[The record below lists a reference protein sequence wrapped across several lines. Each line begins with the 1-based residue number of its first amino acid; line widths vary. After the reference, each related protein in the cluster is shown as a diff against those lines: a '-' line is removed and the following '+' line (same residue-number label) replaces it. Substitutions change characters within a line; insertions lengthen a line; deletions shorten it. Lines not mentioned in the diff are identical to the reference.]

1 MRLRY
6 RYANQVVGVFVIVAV
21 ALTVILIVLLGV
33 NQRWFRRNYEYYARF
48 DTAKDV
54 SVGMSITFRGFTIG
68 RVREISLTETNDVHV
83 RFTIQEEYIDKI
95 TRDSLIQVVT
105 NPLGSG
111 QILLHQGRE
120 PTEPITEG
128 SQIPTHDSKQ
138 GLRLREENRVIIL
151 RDADPIAQALDQLDP
166 ILANVD
172 RALLNIVGLTEEID
186 LTLRGQSV
194 GPVGAAL
201 TSFEHTVAELQQAV
215 AGVNRVI
222 NETTGQIDS
231 VLGDVQLI
239 AKNLEQTSAALAD
252 PTGLVKTLLDPRGSV
267 ATLLDDDNRLFDDVI
282 LIIASLERSIAG
294 LDASLNQVT
303 EFTTYLNTA
312 QPQIMSLLEEGRQT
326 ITTGQAVLQG
336 IRNNPLIR
344 GGIPEAR
351 EQPTT
356 FRSVRDEEF

>member
-1 MRLRY
+1 MKLRY
-6 RYANQVVGVFVIVAV
+6 RYANQVVGVFVIVAI

-48 DTAKDV
+48 DTARDV
-54 SVGMSITFRGFTIG
+54 AVGMSITFRGFTVG
-68 RVREISLTETNDVHV
+68 RVREITLTETNDVHV
-83 RFTIQEEYIDKI
+83 RFTIQEEYIDKV

-105 NPLGSG
+105 NPLGGG

-120 PTEPITEG
+120 PTEPIEEG
-128 SQIPTHDSKQ
+128 SQIPTHDSEQ
-138 GLRLREENRVIIL
+138 GLRLREEDRVIIL
-151 RDADPIAQALDQLDP
+151 RDTDPIAQALGQIDP

-172 RALLNIVGLTEEID
+172 KVLLNVVGLTEEID
-186 LTLRGQSV
+186 LAFRGESV

-201 TSFEHTVAELQQAV
+201 TSFERAVADLQHTV
-215 AGVNRVI
+215 AGVNRVV
-222 NETTGQIDS
+222 NETTIQIDS
-231 VLGDVQLI
+231 LLGDVQLI
-239 AKNLEQTSAALAD
+239 ARNLEQTSAALAD
-252 PTGLVKTLLDPRGSV
+252 PTGLVKTLLDPSGSI
-267 ATLLDDDNRLFDDVI
+267 ATLLDDDNRLFEDI
-282 LIIASLERSIAG
+282 TLIIASLERSIAG
-294 LDASLNQVT
+294 LDESLTQVA
-303 EFTTYLNTA
+303 EFTAYLNTA
-312 QPQIMSLLEEGRQT
+312 QPQILSLLEEGRQT